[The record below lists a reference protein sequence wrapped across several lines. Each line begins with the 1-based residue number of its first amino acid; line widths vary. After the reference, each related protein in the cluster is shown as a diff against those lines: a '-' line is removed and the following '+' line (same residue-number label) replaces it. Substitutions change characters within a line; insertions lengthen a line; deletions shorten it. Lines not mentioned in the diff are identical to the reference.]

1 MCASSTERARNT
13 EVANDAVPGYVSQMA
28 LLSLPDAVLIHIAEQ
43 LVDTNLRDCVRLS
56 SITSKALCRS
66 LEPALRLA
74 RSRRL
79 FWVKE
84 LTHGHKISDDGGLLT
99 MVGVPHS
106 DHLWA
111 AGLLLPASGIW
122 RWSLDHHNCAALAIG
137 ICNADCTSAW
147 GVHNMSK
154 SKQWDS
160 FRWLR
165 DGNNSIAVRPLAK
178 GPLVEPIRVT
188 RIDLEFNTETGIL
201 KIDLQPNLNLPIGC
215 SSHERLRHGPSS
227 CDSEVFVMNA
237 PVGVRMRPWVRMC
250 KRRGDMISVSSRWD
264 LRMRDRH
271 RRPR

>member
-1 MCASSTERARNT
+1 M
-13 EVANDAVPGYVSQMA
+13 P
-28 LLSLPDAVLIHIAEQ
+28 
-43 LVDTNLRDCVRLS
+43 
-56 SITSKALCRS
+56 
-66 LEPALRLA
+66 
-74 RSRRL
+74 
-79 FWVKE
+79 
-84 LTHGHKISDDGGLLT
+84 
-99 MVGVPHS
+99 
-106 DHLWA
+106 
-111 AGLLLPASGIW
+111 
-122 RWSLDHHNCAALAIG
+122 
-137 ICNADCTSAW
+137 
-147 GVHNMSK
+147 K

-188 RIDLEFNTETGIL
+188 RIDLEFNTETGML

-215 SSHERLRHGPSS
+215 SSHERLRHRH
-227 CDSEVFVMNA
+227 CHVMNA